1 MSDQKAISI
10 ERLKS
15 LIELTARIN
24 EKYTDPN
31 AMLVSILEA
40 VMTLV
45 QCESSSIL
53 LVNNE
58 DSSLRFMVA
67 LGPKGAAA
75 ENIKVS
81 KNSIAGWVVENN
93 QSVIINDVPNDKR
106 FNSTVQEKTQYIT
119 YNMIAFPMRVGVK
132 RECVGVIEVLN
143 KSEHRDFDSEDLAIL
158 ELLGEQ
164 AGTAYLNAKSFRSTR
179 DNIAVLQN
187 AVDRGK
193 EYHTFVAK
201 SPIILDIMKVIEDV
215 AQTNS
220 SVLIIGESGVGKELF
235 AEQLHLRS
243 PRSDKPFV
251 RVSCAALSPSLLESE
266 LFGHV
271 KGAYTNAV
279 TSQKGRFETADG
291 GTLFLDEIGEMPLNL
306 QAKLL
311 RAIQER
317 KFERVGSSET
327 ISVDVRIIAA
337 TNRNLEEMVRTKT
350 FRDDL
355 YYRLNVLP
363 LNIPPLRRRKE
374 DILPLATF
382 FLQKYSSEMKKN
394 FASFSPSAI
403 KALYSYS
410 WPGNVREL
418 ENTVE
423 RACILGQE
431 PQIHTGDLRLPIS
444 EEGCGTVYTDSDG
457 SLAEEITL
465 SEDRT
470 LKTAVNRFKK
480 KYIEK
485 ILMMSGWNQTETARI
500 LDVQRTYVTKLIQEL
515 DIKKPVEGTF

>member
-75 ENIKVS
+75 ENIKVG
-81 KNSIAGWVVENN
+81 KNSIAGWVVEHN

-119 YNMIAFPMRVGVK
+119 YNMIAFPMHVG

-158 ELLGEQ
+158 ELLGDQ
-164 AGTAYLNAKSFRSTR
+164 AGTAYRNAKSFRTSQ

-187 AVDRGK
+187 AVNRGNG
-193 EYHTFVAK
+193 YHTFVAK

-235 AEQLHLRS
+235 AEQLHLKS
-243 PRSDKPFV
+243 SRSDKPFV
-251 RVSCAALSPSLLESE
+251 RVSCAALSPTLLESE

-306 QAKLL
+306 QSKLL

-374 DILPLATF
+374 DILPLATY

-394 FASFSPSAI
+394 FESFSPSAV
-403 KALYSYS
+403 KALFSYS

-423 RACILGQE
+423 RACILGQGD
-431 PQIHTGDLRLPIS
+431 QIQTADLRLPIS
-444 EEGCGTVYTDSDG
+444 DDAGGSVFTDSDG
-457 SLAEEITL
+457 SLAEEISL

-470 LKTAVNRFKK
+470 LKSAVNRFKK

-485 ILMMSGWNQTETARI
+485 ILMQVGWNQTEASHV

-515 DIKKPVEGTF
+515 DIKKPVE

>member
-15 LIELTARIN
+15 LIELSARIN

-53 LVNNE
+53 LVDNE
-58 DSSLRFMVA
+58 DNSLHFMVA

-93 QSVIINDVPNDKR
+93 QSVIINDVSNDKR

-143 KSEHRDFDSEDLAIL
+143 KSEHRDFDSEDLGIL

-164 AGTAYLNAKSFRSTR
+164 AGTAYLNAKSFRNTKDS
-179 DNIAVLQN
+179 IAVLQN

-193 EYHTFVAK
+193 GYHTFVAK

-215 AQTNS
+215 ALTNS

-235 AEQLHLRS
+235 AEQLHLKS
-243 PRSDKPFV
+243 PRSGKPFV

-279 TSQKGRFETADG
+279 SNQKGRFEMADG
-291 GTLFLDEIGEMPLNL
+291 GTLFLDEIGELPLNL

-337 TNRNLEEMVRTKT
+337 TNRNLEEMVRNKT

-374 DILPLATF
+374 DILPLASY
-382 FLQKYSSEMKKN
+382 FLQKYGSEMKKT
-394 FASFSPSAI
+394 FGGFSPSAL
-403 KALYSYS
+403 KALFSYS

-423 RACILGQE
+423 RACILGQGT
-431 PQIHTGDLRLPIS
+431 QIQTADLRLPLPDDV
-444 EEGCGTVYTDSDG
+444 CGNTFTDSDG
-457 SLAEEITL
+457 CLAEEISL

-470 LKTAVNRFKK
+470 LKSAINRFKK
-480 KYIEK
+480 RYIEK
-485 ILMMSGWNQTETARI
+485 ILLQTGWNQTEAAKV

-515 DIKKPVEGTF
+515 DIKKPAE

>member
-15 LIELTARIN
+15 LVELTARIN

-40 VMTLV
+40 VMALV

-215 AQTNS
+215 SQTNS

-235 AEQLHLRS
+235 AEQLHLKS

-291 GTLFLDEIGEMPLNL
+291 G
-306 QAKLL
+306 
-311 RAIQER
+311 
-317 KFERVGSSET
+317 
-327 ISVDVRIIAA
+327 
-337 TNRNLEEMVRTKT
+337 
-350 FRDDL
+350 
-355 YYRLNVLP
+355 
-363 LNIPPLRRRKE
+363 
-374 DILPLATF
+374 
-382 FLQKYSSEMKKN
+382 
-394 FASFSPSAI
+394 
-403 KALYSYS
+403 
-410 WPGNVREL
+410 
-418 ENTVE
+418 
-423 RACILGQE
+423 
-431 PQIHTGDLRLPIS
+431 
-444 EEGCGTVYTDSDG
+444 
-457 SLAEEITL
+457 
-465 SEDRT
+465 RT
-470 LKTAVNRFKK
+470 LR
-480 KYIEK
+480 
-485 ILMMSGWNQTETARI
+485 SC
-500 LDVQRTYVTKLIQEL
+500 
-515 DIKKPVEGTF
+515 